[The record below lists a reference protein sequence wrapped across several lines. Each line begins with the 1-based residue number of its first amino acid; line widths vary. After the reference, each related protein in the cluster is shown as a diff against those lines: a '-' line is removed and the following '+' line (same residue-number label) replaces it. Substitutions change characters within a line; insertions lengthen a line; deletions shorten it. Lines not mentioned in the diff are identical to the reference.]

1 MPKIHDFCSH
11 IQNAFRARLKQAA
24 VPENKTNLALAR
36 ILYRE
41 GFIASVTRGSHL
53 GPDGDQYV
61 PTLPDN
67 IATRRL
73 WLKLKYRDDIPTLR
87 EMACISKPSR
97 KITFNFGDLQRLA
110 SGRPVSI
117 VKPLRPGEIIVI
129 ETPEGVLELQD
140 ALKQR
145 VGGTVLCRAF

>member
-1 MPKIHDFCSH
+1 
-11 IQNAFRARLKQAA
+11 
-24 VPENKTNLALAR
+24 
-36 ILYRE
+36 
-41 GFIASVTRGSHL
+41 
-53 GPDGDQYV
+53 YV

-67 IATRRL
+67 VATRRL
-73 WLKLKYRDDIPTLR
+73 WLKLKYRDDTPTLR

-117 VKPLRPGEIIVI
+117 VKPLRPGEIIVV
-129 ETPEGVLELQD
+129 ETPEGVLELQE